1 MEDNGNYYIKE
12 KMKINDKVVF
22 KAATSDDKLLREQ
35 GKRKEKPFLTLTAP
49 CFLEFFFFPPTKLQ
63 DSESNENAV
72 II

>member
-35 GKRKEKPFLTLTAP
+35 GKRKEKPFLILTAA
-49 CFLEFFFFPPTKLQ
+49 CFLEFFFFPLQ
-63 DSESNENAV
+63 SFKILNQMRMLW
-72 II
+72 

>member
-1 MEDNGNYYIKE
+1 
-12 KMKINDKVVF
+12 MKINDKVVF
-22 KAATSDDKLLREQ
+22 KAATCDDKLLREQ
-35 GKRKEKPFLTLTAP
+35 GKRKEKPFLTLTAA

>member
-1 MEDNGNYYIKE
+1 MEDNGNYCIRE

-35 GKRKEKPFLTLTAP
+35 GKRKEKPFLILTAA
-49 CFLEFFFFPPTKLQ
+49 CFLEFSPPPQSFKI
-63 DSESNENAV
+63 SESNENAV

>member
-1 MEDNGNYYIKE
+1 
-12 KMKINDKVVF
+12 MKINDKVVF

-63 DSESNENAV
+63 DSESNEIAV

>member
-1 MEDNGNYYIKE
+1 MEDNGNYYIRE

-35 GKRKEKPFLTLTAP
+35 GKRKEKSFLILTAA
-49 CFLEFFFFPPTKLQ
+49 CFLEFSPTPLQ
-63 DSESNENAV
+63 SFKISESNENAM

>member
-22 KAATSDDKLLREQ
+22 KAATRDDKLLREQ